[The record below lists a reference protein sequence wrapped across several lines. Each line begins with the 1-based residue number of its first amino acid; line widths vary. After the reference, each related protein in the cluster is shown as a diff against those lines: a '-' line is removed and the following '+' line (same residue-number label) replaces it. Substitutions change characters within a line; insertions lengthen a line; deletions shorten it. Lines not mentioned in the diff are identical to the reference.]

1 MPVYP
6 QKKPRLQHRQK
17 KVLRTN
23 PWKPS
28 HLSDMHQRGPFPGF
42 HQGHHCPIVVQLSW
56 QRIHEIMSD
65 NTCAFVRLHKVFA
78 LTSEFWKAH
87 IFSSRSFANMCA
99 LLRVFALFAAGWVS
113 AVTTIELKRRNAIL
127 WNRQSGCTIAWKSH
141 SEHKYIYIYV

>member
-17 KVLRTN
+17 KCYEPTLEN
-23 PWKPS
+23 PAIS
-28 HLSDMHQRGPFPGF
+28 VICTSAGTFPGF

-78 LTSEFWKAH
+78 LTREFWKAH

-141 SEHKYIYIYV
+141 SEHKYIYIYI